1 MRDVRKAT
9 LNEAGKKRRHDEEK
23 EEDVFEKEK
32 GKRMEEGLTDVR
44 KSPPFISFFF
54 MCLDA

>member
-23 EEDVFEKEK
+23 EEDVFRKREGKED
-32 GKRMEEGLTDVR
+32 GRRID
-44 KSPPFISFFF
+44 
-54 MCLDA
+54 